1 VYERIGKTIG
11 DRIRYLREI
20 HGISQGE
27 IAKEFSLSDN
37 SIISKYELNK
47 RIPPMDVVV
56 DYSTKFGVSTD
67 WILKGEGPQNRPNC
81 P

>member
-1 VYERIGKTIG
+1 MYKRIGQTIG
-11 DRIRYLREI
+11 DRIRYLREM

-67 WILKGEGPQNRPNC
+67 WILKGEEAQNRPNC